1 MAIPPRPHVDPSHLL
16 FSLPSFTAFMLD
28 AEHLCFCE
36 LAPLYALDLLDLEE
50 RLWVEAQILN
60 CPDLAEELANY
71 QTAVGVMPYSAPPV
85 PMAADLKD
93 RLFDRLGLDAID
105 SIADPE
111 PEIPPTEVLA
121 PEMFAI
127 RSQDMQWQSH
137 RIPGVEVVM
146 LFVDPIQRMRLMEVK
161 AAAGVIY
168 PPHRH
173 AGIEEIYMLEGELV
187 INDRV
192 YLAGDYIRSY
202 PESIHAPS
210 TDTGCRFLI
219 RACIDDEYF

>member
-1 MAIPPRPHVDPSHLL
+1 
-16 FSLPSFTAFMLD
+16 MLD
-28 AEHLCFCE
+28 AEHPCFCE

-71 QTAVGVMPYSAPPV
+71 QTAVGMMPYSAPLV

-93 RLFDRLGLDAID
+93 RLFDRLGLDPID
-105 SIADPE
+105 ESSVDLE
-111 PEIPPTEVLA
+111 PEIFESEPPL
-121 PEMFAI
+121 PEMFAL
-127 RSQDMQWQSH
+127 RSQELKWQPH
-137 RIPGVEVVM
+137 RTPGVEVAL
-146 LFVDPIQRMRLMEVK
+146 LFVDPVQRMRSMVVK
-161 AAAGVIY
+161 AAAGVVY
-168 PPHRH
+168 PLHRH
-173 AGIEEIYMLEGELV
+173 EGIEEIYMLEGELI

-202 PESIHAPS
+202 PNSIHAPS